1 MRMEFLR
8 WKRLFLAEE
17 CIWRLQN
24 YQETFYDQLRS
35 NREAILTIPQ
45 DYSGDGVF
53 IWGMGLRGR
62 HLEQFLKDEGIAV
75 NSICD
80 ITDENLNS
88 STQYGNRIF
97 SCEKVLNGAKVI
109 LASVNG
115 AYEYLKDSGF
125 EGTVINMQ
133 NYMSHA

>member
-1 MRMEFLR
+1 MAVHLDKCTALMV
-8 WKRLFLAEE
+8 LFLSTDLLDA
-17 CIWRLQN
+17 
-24 YQETFYDQLRS
+24 Y
-35 NREAILTIPQ
+35 
-45 DYSGDGVF
+45 F

-75 NSICD
+75 NGIYD

-97 SCEKVLNGAKVI
+97 SCEKALNGAKVI